1 MFEYIGEMS
10 RDYIYSILSLLQNA
24 LTERELVHRQQ
35 ACGVVKHLAINVAGL
50 NCEDAL
56 IHLLNYLWPNIFED
70 SPHFQMSFLDAIE
83 GLRIGLGVNVIMKYL
98 LQGLFHPA
106 RRVREPYWKVYNLLY
121 VGAQDD
127 MCMCFPTLPDDN
139 NTLGENDDYK
149 NKTLKDGV
157 IVEENENDNKDN
169 ELRLVKPYNRYETVE
184 LNLDL

>member
-1 MFEYIGEMS
+1 MS

-70 SPHFQMSFLDAIE
+70 SPHFQMAFLDAIE
-83 GLRIGLGVNVIMKYL
+83 GLRIGLGVNIIMKYL

-106 RRVREPYWKVYNLLY
+106 KRVREPYWKVFNLLY
-121 VGAQDD
+121 IGAQDD
-127 MCMCFPTLPDDN
+127 LCMSYPTLPDEE
-139 NTLGENDDYK
+139 NTLGENDNFENVNFINGK
-149 NKTLKDGV
+149 
-157 IVEENENDNKDN
+157 IVKVENEDEI
-169 ELRLVKPYNRYETVE
+169 ELKLVKPFNRYETVE